1 MSSAAV
7 FLLVAT
13 AAAIGGSLIVYL
25 SHRVGRPHAPDF
37 HEQLRAIAPRNPGQ
51 PVQQPS
57 GIVPMEPGPDEER

>member
-7 FLLVAT
+7 FLLVAS
-13 AAAIGGSLIVYL
+13 AVAIGGSLIVYL
-25 SHRVGRPHAPDF
+25 GHWVRRPNAPDF
-37 HEQLRAIAPRNPGQ
+37 QEQLRAIAPRNPGQ